1 MINIPKSTIAI
12 LALLLP
18 FNLSA
23 LNLSNTFN
31 KETKASINSLKSYKT
46 YRMGQ
51 LEQLKNQGM
60 SPLIYANE
68 VKRVNNLTQSLPA
81 SNFYDLNKMHKEIGI
96 EFNSLEIEVYLSK
109 LKQLHH

>member
-1 MINIPKSTIAI
+1 MINIPKFTIAI

-31 KETKASINSLKSYKT
+31 KETKASINSLESYKT

-60 SPLIYANE
+60 STLIYAKE

-81 SNFYDLNKMHKEIGI
+81 SNLYDLNKVNKEIGI
-96 EFNSLEIEVYLSK
+96 EFNALEIELYLSK
-109 LKQLHH
+109 LKQLNQ

>member
-1 MINIPKSTIAI
+1 MINIPKFIIAI

-31 KETKASINSLKSYKT
+31 KETKASINSLESYKT

-60 SPLIYANE
+60 SLLIYAKE

-81 SNFYDLNKMHKEIGI
+81 SNLYDLNKVNQEIGI
-96 EFNSLEIEVYLSK
+96 EFNALEIELYLSK
-109 LKQLHH
+109 LKQLNQ